1 MTALDYKNKL
11 DAYGYVHIP
20 DLITPEQCDHYKE
33 LLEENHKKYSPLY
46 EGNFSPKATELA
58 NKSGEKVVFNLHNKD
73 MSWFTL
79 FEHPIILSLL
89 NSALKEGSYKDS
101 EPYYLNNISARCPLH
116 GHPGQQLHLDS
127 NLPGIN
133 HTIIVNVLWMLDD
146 FTLENG
152 ATRVVPFSHKLQS
165 FAPDG
170 LKHPDEIQ
178 LTGKKGGA
186 IVFNSNLWHGGAEN
200 TTDESRW
207 GVALGYA
214 RWFIKPSFD
223 FMQNTPAHIYNQMT
237 DAQKD
242 LLGFRVVPSKD
253 EFTRMRRR
261 SHYFEPPNEYKLP
274 KV

>member
-46 EGNFSPKATELA
+46 EGNFSPKANELA

-73 MSWFTL
+73 MSWFIL

-89 NSALKEGSYKDS
+89 DLALKEGSYKDS

-178 LTGKKGGA
+178 LTGKK
-186 IVFNSNLWHGGAEN
+186 VEL
-200 TTDESRW
+200 
-207 GVALGYA
+207 
-214 RWFIKPSFD
+214 
-223 FMQNTPAHIYNQMT
+223 
-237 DAQKD
+237 
-242 LLGFRVVPSKD
+242 
-253 EFTRMRRR
+253 
-261 SHYFEPPNEYKLP
+261 
-274 KV
+274 